1 MKIYRV
7 AVTETYRKVVSV
19 EACNERKAHQ
29 RVWNAWNNTELIL
42 DEDDFVGAEMDVLG
56 EGHESSE
63 GKVIKGFHYEK
74 GVL

>member
-42 DEDDFVGAEMDVLG
+42 DEEILPEQRWTF
-56 EGHESSE
+56 
-63 GKVIKGFHYEK
+63 
-74 GVL
+74 